1 MDYCSRLPLGGASE
15 FLHAQGIKLEHPV
28 AMGTDLG
35 LRSSVSGSEFTY
47 RFGDS
52 ATDFGHR
59 GAVVPNPDLGLKDSQ
74 DISMEYGRGRSAMAG
89 SAFTTSD
96 LNQKTSASMV
106 EFRHKSA
113 LSGPTYEHKSV
124 LPGSD
129 YVHKSAPS
137 GSDYVQKGV
146 ALSGSDY
153 VHKGIPLSGSDYVHK
168 GVPLSGSEYSHKGV
182 GLSGSDYGH
191 KSAAGLA
198 PDYGSHK
205 AAGLLNFSHKL
216 TSPAEPCP
224 GSKTAG
230 CRSSPGEAPSP
241 RSYKS
246 ERRDTD
252 SDSRS
257 PSSLHDVKK
266 ESNDGNNNTNNN
278 NSNNIN
284 NDADPDDDSSSLA
297 VAKGSSS
304 SSNNSSNNKSA
315 KEADSFTDPNVKP
328 PYSYVALIAMAIKES
343 GEKRLTLS
351 GIYQFIINKF
361 PYYEKNKK
369 GWQNSIRHNL
379 SLNECFVK
387 VPREGGG
394 ERKGNFWTLDP
405 AFDDMFE
412 KGNYR
417 RRRRMKRPYRPPIS
431 LPKPLF
437 ADSNCGFGP
446 MSFAAKAYLGQGYHH
461 HHQQY
466 PQYPGWAL
474 TPHPHH
480 SPGMASPNMGMSQ
493 LGGYGGGGACQRV
506 PASINGLNP
515 YPAMQSGGMGG
526 MQISPTPS
534 PYSHNPHGQFNV
546 NEYASVGAATSA
558 AFGFPC
564 RQQSVGDNFSPVY
577 SYWSDR

>member
-35 LRSSVSGSEFTY
+35 LRSSVSGSDFPY

-52 ATDFGHR
+52 ATEFGHR
-59 GAVVPNPDLGLKDSQ
+59 GTVVHNPDLGLKDSL
-74 DISMEYGRGRSAMAG
+74 DMPMEYGRRSAMAG

-96 LNQKTSASMV
+96 VNQKTPASMA
-106 EFRHKSA
+106 EFRHKGA
-113 LSGPTYEHKSV
+113 LSGSTYEHKSV
-124 LPGSD
+124 LPAPD
-129 YVHKSAPS
+129 Y
-137 GSDYVQKGV
+137 G
-146 ALSGSDY
+146 
-153 VHKGIPLSGSDYVHK
+153 HKGAPPEPGYVHK
-168 GVPLSGSEYSHKGV
+168 GVAPP
-182 GLSGSDYGH
+182 GSDYGH
-191 KSAAGLA
+191 KSAVPVSDYGHKTAGL
-198 PDYGSHK
+198 S
-205 AAGLLNFSHKL
+205 FITHKL
-216 TSPAEPCP
+216 TSPSDPCAEN
-224 GSKTAG
+224 KTPG
-230 CRSSPGEAPSP
+230 CRSSPGQEGSP
-241 RSYKS
+241 GSYRS
-246 ERRDTD
+246 ERLDAD
-252 SDSRS
+252 SDSKS
-257 PSSLHDVKK
+257 PSSHDVKK
-266 ESNDGNNNTNNN
+266 ESNDGNNNNNN
-278 NSNNIN
+278 
-284 NDADPDDDSSSLA
+284 DGSSSLT
-297 VAKGSSS
+297 VPAKGSS
-304 SSNNSSNNKSA
+304 NNNNNNNNKSV

-461 HHQQY
+461 HQQY

-474 TPHPHH
+474 THH
-480 SPGMASPNMGMSQ
+480 HTPGMTSPNMGMSQ
-493 LGGYGGGGACQRV
+493 LGGYGGGSTCQRV

-515 YPAMQSGGMGG
+515 YSGMQSGGVGG

-534 PYSHNPHGQFNV
+534 PYMHNPHSQFNV

-564 RQQSVGDNFSPVY
+564 RQQSVSDNFSPVY

>member
-15 FLHAQGIKLEHPV
+15 FLHAQSIKLEHPV

-35 LRSSVSGSEFTY
+35 LRSSVSGSDYTY
-47 RFGDS
+47 RFADS
-52 ATDFGHR
+52 ATELGHR
-59 GAVVPNPDLGLKDSQ
+59 GAVVGNTDLGMKDSM
-74 DISMEYGRGRSAMAG
+74 DLTMEYGRRSTMAG

-96 LNQKTSASMV
+96 LNQKSSASMS
-106 EFRHKSA
+106 EFRHKSSLA
-113 LSGPTYEHKSV
+113 GSDYGQKSSLTGSEFGHKSS
-124 LPGSD
+124 LPGPDYGHKSLLSATDYGHKSLHSASDYGHKSLLSASD
-129 YVHKSAPS
+129 YVHKNSHAGY
-137 GSDYVQKGV
+137 GSKSV
-146 ALSGSDY
+146 LSGSDY
-153 VHKGIPLSGSDYVHK
+153 VHKT
-168 GVPLSGSEYSHKGV
+168 
-182 GLSGSDYGH
+182 GLPSSDYGA
-191 KSAAGLA
+191 KTAATLSEYCA
-198 PDYGSHK
+198 KNPS
-205 AAGLLNFSHKL
+205 LNFGHKL
-216 TSPAEPCP
+216 TSSSELCEQN
-224 GSKTAG
+224 KTSSSL
-230 CRSSPGEAPSP
+230 CKSNTTNRDRDHSPG
-241 RSYKS
+241 SYKS
-246 ERRDTD
+246 EPRDTD
-252 SDSRS
+252 SASKS
-257 PSSLHDVKK
+257 PSRNDVKK
-266 ESNDGNNNTNNN
+266 ENNNNNDGNNNTNN
-278 NSNNIN
+278 SD
-284 NDADPDDDSSSLA
+284 DAA
-297 VAKGSSS
+297 TTKNS
-304 SSNNSSNNKSA
+304 SSNNTNDNT
-315 KEADSFTDPNVKP
+315 KETDSFKDPNVKP

-351 GIYQFIINKF
+351 GIYQFIVGKF

-446 MSFAAKAYLGQGYHH
+446 MSFAAKAYLGQSYHH

-466 PQYPGWAL
+466 SQYPGWAL
-474 TPHPHH
+474 TAHHPHH
-480 SPGMASPNMGMSQ
+480 AAGMTSSNMGMT
-493 LGGYGGGGACQRV
+493 YGGGSTCQRV

-515 YPAMQSGGMGG
+515 YPSMQSGGMPGG

-534 PYSHNPHGQFNV
+534 PYSHTPHSQFNV
-546 NEYASVGAATSA
+546 NEYASVGAGTSAA

-564 RQQSVGDNFSPVY
+564 RQQSVSDNFSPVY